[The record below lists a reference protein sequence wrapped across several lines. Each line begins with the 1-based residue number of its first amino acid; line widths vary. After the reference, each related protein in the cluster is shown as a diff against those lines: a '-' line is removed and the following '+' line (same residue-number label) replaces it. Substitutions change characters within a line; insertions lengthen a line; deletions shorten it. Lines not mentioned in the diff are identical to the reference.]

1 MNNNDEKAL
10 RKLLAIGEWF
20 TTAQLDA
27 VLLEVWENTYDA
39 GMHCNSLMR
48 RGFIDY
54 KCDGDWKLDI
64 TEFEL
69 NEITGSNGS
78 MEHEL

>member
-10 RKLLAIGEWF
+10 RKLLKLSEWF
-20 TTAQLDA
+20 TTAQLDTI
-27 VLLEVWENTYDA
+27 LLEVWGNTYDA

-54 KCDGDWKLDI
+54 MSDGDWKLEI

-69 NEITGSNGS
+69 NELTGNNGK
-78 MEHEL
+78 